1 MPGYGHQL
9 SAQWVR
15 ATDDKQVE
23 ECSDIGMSHC
33 ATIKIP
39 ARALAQQTRRRPAT
53 RQLRLSTI
61 KSDYTCGIVQCGP
74 SKNKKK
80 GIDQSTN
87 GGLIWPIPKVF
98 KNGYRLWP
106 PKS

>member
-1 MPGYGHQL
+1 MPGYCHQL

-61 KSDYTCGIVQCGP
+61 KSYYNCGISYVSYLKIAP
-74 SKNKKK
+74 LLFFFYKNLNYAS
-80 GIDQSTN
+80 IYASA
-87 GGLIWPIPKVF
+87 
-98 KNGYRLWP
+98 
-106 PKS
+106 

>member
-1 MPGYGHQL
+1 MPGYCHQL

-53 RQLRLSTI
+53 RQLRLSTE
-61 KSDYTCGIVQCGP
+61 KSEYTCGNISVCIIIDNLSQTFKINFLSNSVFGP
-74 SKNKKK
+74 
-80 GIDQSTN
+80 
-87 GGLIWPIPKVF
+87 L
-98 KNGYRLWP
+98 
-106 PKS
+106 

>member
-1 MPGYGHQL
+1 MPGYCQQL
-9 SAQWVR
+9 SAQWAS

-53 RQLRLSTI
+53 RQLRLSTE
-61 KSDYTCGIVQCGP
+61 KSEYTSGILSECII
-74 SKNKKK
+74 
-80 GIDQSTN
+80 IDNLS
-87 GGLIWPIPKVF
+87 
-98 KNGYRLWP
+98 
-106 PKS
+106 

>member
-1 MPGYGHQL
+1 MPGYCHQL

-61 KSDYTCGIVQCGP
+61 KSDYTCGISYV
-74 SKNKKK
+74 SYLKIAALLFLNENLNYAS
-80 GIDQSTN
+80 IYAST
-87 GGLIWPIPKVF
+87 
-98 KNGYRLWP
+98 
-106 PKS
+106 

>member
-1 MPGYGHQL
+1 MFLENMSVRYCLCQATATSSVHSGL
-9 SAQWVR
+9 VR

-53 RQLRLSTI
+53 RQLRLSTK
-61 KSDYTCGIVQCGP
+61 KSE
-74 SKNKKK
+74 
-80 GIDQSTN
+80 
-87 GGLIWPIPKVF
+87 
-98 KNGYRLWP
+98 
-106 PKS
+106 